1 MSKTRIVLPIE
12 GMTCASCA
20 ATVQEALAGAGGV
33 TSAGV
38 NFATNKAAIEYDDAQ
53 TNVSQL
59 IRTVRE
65 AGYNCGK
72 ASVTFGIV
80 DLHYAPSV
88 TPLEQSLAKVN
99 GVIRAVANQ
108 ATETATVD
116 YVPGVVSAED
126 LEQAVT
132 AAGFDVAAPIAAE
145 DPLERERIARGR
157 EIRTLTWKFVVAA
170 VVTVVAMLGSMLLMA
185 DRPMGENGTMKQVDL
200 LGRLLM
206 PLAVALRD
214 WIAGQGWVFD
224 LNWIKWGLA
233 GLTLP
238 VIVWSGQQFY
248 KGTWSGFRHRTA
260 DMNTLIGV
268 GTGAAYVYSLFATA
282 VPSLFLR
289 AGLPADVYYEAVAAI
304 IALVLLGRLFE
315 ARAKGRTSE
324 AIRRLAALR
333 SKTARV
339 IRDGQE
345 TEIPVEAVV
354 VGDLVI
360 VKPGEK
366 LPVDGIVTE
375 GASAVNEA
383 MLTGEPMPVGKKP
396 GDEVI
401 GATLN
406 TTGSITFRATRVGK
420 ETALG
425 QIVQLVED
433 AQATK
438 APIQKLADRVAGVF
452 VPIVIAIA
460 IAAFVG
466 WFDLGPSPDARALV
480 FAIVAF
486 VTVLIIACPCAL
498 GLATPTA
505 ILVGTGRAAEYGILI
520 RSGEALERLANAR
533 TVLLDK
539 TGTITE
545 GKPTVTHI
553 VTAKKPDGT
562 PISPA
567 DVLKWAASVEQRSEH
582 PLAVAIMKAAQDKEV
597 TLLPV
602 EKFAAMEGRGVRGT
616 VDRRIIEVISLR
628 HARERSLELGSLGG
642 DADRLA
648 AQGRSPV
655 IVVVNNT
662 VYAVIAI
669 SDPIKPTSKTA
680 IELLKQRGIPVIM
693 VSGDSK
699 KGAQAVASEVGIDE
713 VIAEVLPSQKADLVR
728 KLQRQNGGG
737 VGGAGGAHIVMVGD
751 GINDA
756 PALAQADVGI
766 AIGTGTDIAMEA
778 SDVTLIRGDLR
789 AVFTAIELSRRTMRT
804 IRWNL
809 IWAFGYNVLLIPVA
823 AGVLYP
829 VTGWLLSPVLA
840 SAAMA
845 WSSLS
850 VVLNS
855 LTLRTFKTRGMAS
868 NAVLPQN

>member
-20 ATVQEALAGAGGV
+20 ATVQEALSGASGV
-33 TSAGV
+33 SSAGV
-38 NFATNKAAIEYDDAQ
+38 NFATNKAAVDYDDAH
-53 TNVSQL
+53 TSVAQL

-65 AGYNCGK
+65 AGYNCGQ
-72 ASVTFGIV
+72 ATVTFGIT
-80 DLHYAPSV
+80 DLHYAPSAA
-88 TPLEQSLAKVN
+88 PLEQALSRVP
-99 GVIRAVANQ
+99 GVIRASANQ

-116 YVPGVVSAED
+116 YVPGLVTAPD
-126 LEQAVT
+126 LEKAVT
-132 AAGFDVAAPIAAE
+132 DSGFAVSEPIAEE
-145 DPLERERIARGR
+145 DPIERERVARRR
-157 EIRTLTWKFVVAA
+157 EMRTLTGKFVVAA
-170 VVTVVAMLGSMLLMA
+170 LVTIVAMLGSMLLMA
-185 DRPMGENGTMKQVDL
+185 DRPMGENGTLKQVDL
-200 LGRLLM
+200 MGRLLM
-206 PLAVALRD
+206 PLAIALRD
-214 WIAGQGWVFD
+214 WVSGQGLAMNLDWV
-224 LNWIKWGLA
+224 KWGLA
-233 GLTLP
+233 VITLP
-238 VIVWSGQQFY
+238 VVVWSGRQFY
-248 KGTWSGFRHRTA
+248 KGTWSGFRHHTA

-268 GTGAAYVYSLFATA
+268 GTGAAYIYSLVATA
-282 VPSLFLR
+282 APGFFLQ

-304 IALVLLGRLFE
+304 IALVLLGRLLE

-333 SKTARV
+333 AKTAHVLRE
-339 IRDGQE
+339 GHE
-345 TEIPVEAVV
+345 TDVPVEAVV
-354 VGDLVI
+354 VDDMVI

-366 LPVDGIVTE
+366 IAVDGIVTE
-375 GASAVNEA
+375 GASAVNES
-383 MLTGEPMPVGKKP
+383 MLTGEPIPVAKKP

-401 GATLN
+401 GGTLN

-438 APIQKLADRVAGVF
+438 APIQRLADRVAGVF
-452 VPIVIAIA
+452 VPIVMALAIV
-460 IAAFVG
+460 AFVA
-466 WFDLGPSPDARALV
+466 WFDLGPGPEARALV
-480 FAIVAF
+480 FATVAL

-520 RSGEALERLANAR
+520 RSGEALERLAKVR
-533 TVLLDK
+533 TVVLDK

-545 GKPTVTHI
+545 GRPTVTHI

-582 PLAVAIMKAAQDKEV
+582 PLAQAILKAAQEKQV

-628 HARERSLELGSLGG
+628 HARERSLELGSLGA

-648 AQGRSPV
+648 AQARSPV

-669 SDPIKPTSKTA
+669 ADPIKATSKA
-680 IELLKQRGIPVIM
+680 AVALLKRLGLPIVM
-693 VSGDSK
+693 VSGDSR
-699 KGAQAVASEVGIDE
+699 KGAEAVASEVGIDE
-713 VIAEVLPSQKADLVR
+713 VIAEVLPSQKADLIK
-728 KLQRQNGGG
+728 KLQRQGRE
-737 VGGAGGAHIVMVGD
+737 IVMVGD

-756 PALAQADVGI
+756 PALAQANVGM

-778 SDVTLIRGDLR
+778 SDITLIRGDLR
-789 AVFTAIELSRRTMRT
+789 AVFTAIELARRTMRT

-809 IWAFGYNVLLIPVA
+809 IWAFGYNVVLIPIA
-823 AGVLYP
+823 AGALYP

-855 LTLRTFKTRGMAS
+855 LTLRRFAPRWNTLFAEG
-868 NAVLPQN
+868 AV

>member
-1 MSKTRIVLPIE
+1 MPAMSKARIVLPIE

-20 ATVQEALAGAGGV
+20 ATVQEALAGAVGV
-33 TSAGV
+33 ASAGV
-38 NFATNKAAIEYDDAQ
+38 NFATNKAAIEYDGAQ
-53 TNVSQL
+53 TNVAQL
-59 IRTVRE
+59 IKTVRD

-72 ASVTFGIV
+72 ASVTFGII

-88 TPLEQSLAKVN
+88 TPLEQSLAKVT

-108 ATETATVD
+108 ATETASVD
-116 YVPGVVSAED
+116 YIPGVVNAED
-126 LEQAVT
+126 LEKAVG
-132 AAGFDVAAPIAAE
+132 AAGFEVAAPIAAE
-145 DPLERERIARGR
+145 DPLERERIARSR
-157 EIRTLTWKFVVAA
+157 EIRTLTWKFVAAATVAI
-170 VVTVVAMLGSMLLMA
+170 VAMIGSMLLMA
-185 DRPMGENGTMKQVDL
+185 DRPMGDNGTMKQVDL
-200 LGRLLM
+200 LGHLLM
-206 PLAVALRD
+206 PLAIGLRD
-214 WIAGQGWVFD
+214 WVAAQGWV
-224 LNWIKWGLA
+224 LNLDWVKWGLA
-233 GLTLP
+233 IITLP
-238 VIVWSGQQFY
+238 VVAWSGQQFY
-248 KGTWSGFRHRTA
+248 KGTWSGLRHRTA

-268 GTGAAYVYSLFATA
+268 GTGAAYLYSLVATA
-282 VPSLFLR
+282 APTFFLR

-304 IALVLLGRLFE
+304 IALVLLGRVLE

-324 AIRRLAALR
+324 AIRRLASLR
-333 SKTARV
+333 ARSAHV
-339 IRDGQE
+339 IRDRQE

-366 LPVDGIVTE
+366 VPVDGVVTE

-383 MLTGEPMPVGKKP
+383 MLTGEPMPVAKKP
-396 GDEVI
+396 GDEVM
-401 GATLN
+401 GGTVN
-406 TTGSITFRATRVGK
+406 TTGSVTFRATRVGK
-420 ETALG
+420 DAALG
-425 QIVQLVED
+425 QIMRMVED
-433 AQATK
+433 AQAGK
-438 APIQKLADRVAGVF
+438 APIQGLADRIAGVF
-452 VPIVIAIA
+452 VPIVLVIAIG
-460 IAAFVG
+460 AFVV
-466 WFDLGPSPDARALV
+466 WFDVGPPPAVIFATVAL
-480 FAIVAF
+480 

-505 ILVGTGRAAEYGILI
+505 ILVGTGKAAEYGILI
-520 RSGEALERLANAR
+520 RGGEALERLSRVR

-545 GKPTVTHI
+545 GKPTITHI

-567 DVLKWAASVEQRSEH
+567 EVLKWAASVEQRSEH
-582 PLAVAIMKAAQDKEV
+582 PLAVAILKAAKDKQV

-628 HARERSLELGSLGG
+628 HARERSLEFGTLGQ
-642 DADRLA
+642 DADRLMT
-648 AQGRSPV
+648 QGRTPV

-669 SDPIKPTSKTA
+669 SDPIKPTAKDAVERLRRLGLTV
-680 IELLKQRGIPVIM
+680 EM
-693 VSGDSK
+693 VTGDSR
-699 KGAQAVASEVGIDE
+699 KGAEAVAQEVGIDE
-713 VIAEVLPSQKADLVR
+713 VLPEVLPSQKADLVK
-728 KLQRQNGGG
+728 KLQRRVLG
-737 VGGAGGAHIVMVGD
+737 VAMVGD

-778 SDVTLIRGDLR
+778 SDVTLIRGDLLG
-789 AVFTAIELSRRTMRT
+789 VVTAIHLARRTMRT
-804 IRWNL
+804 IRLNL
-809 IWAFGYNVLLIPVA
+809 FWAFIYNVVGIPIA
-823 AGVLYP
+823 AGALFP
-829 VTGWLLSPVLA
+829 FTGVLLSPVLA

-855 LTLRTFKTRGMAS
+855 LTLRRFKPAW
-868 NAVLPQN
+868 AHA

>member
-1 MSKTRIVLPIE
+1 MSKARIVLPIE
-12 GMTCASCA
+12 GMSCASCA
-20 ATVQEALAGAGGV
+20 ATVQEALGSAGGV
-33 TSAGV
+33 AHAAV
-38 NFATNKAAIEYDDAQ
+38 NYATGKGAVDYDDAQ
-53 TNVSQL
+53 TSVAEL
-59 IRTVRE
+59 IKAVRA
-65 AGYNCGK
+65 AGYDCGQ
-72 ASVTFGIV
+72 ASVTFTV
-80 DLHYAPSV
+80 EQLHYAPSV
-88 TPLEQSLAKVN
+88 APLEQALRGVS
-99 GVIRAVANQ
+99 GVIRAAANQ
-108 ATETATVD
+108 ATETVTVD
-116 YVPGVVSAED
+116 YIPGATTAEA
-126 LEQAVT
+126 LEDAVDR
-132 AAGFDVAAPIAAE
+132 AGFRVAEPIAAE
-145 DPLERERIARGR
+145 DPLERERLARER
-157 EIRTLTWKFVVAA
+157 EVRSLTGKFALAA
-170 VVTVVAMLGSMLLMA
+170 AVTVVSMLGSMLLMA
-185 DRPMGENGTMKQVDL
+185 HDADATLKQVDL

-206 PLAVALRD
+206 PVAGRLQEALAGRGALDPEWIKIGLAV
-214 WIAGQGWVFD
+214 V
-224 LNWIKWGLA
+224 
-233 GLTLP
+233 TLP
-238 VIVWSGQQFY
+238 VVVWSGGQFY
-248 KGTWSGFRHRTA
+248 RSAWSGFRHRTA
-260 DMNTLIGV
+260 DMNTLIAV
-268 GTGAAYVYSLFATA
+268 GTGAAYLYSLVATFAPG
-282 VPSLFLR
+282 VF
-289 AGLPADVYYEAVAAI
+289 AGAGHPADVYYESVSAI
-304 IALVLLGRLFE
+304 IALILLGRLLE

-324 AIRRLAALR
+324 AIRRLAGLR
-333 SKTARV
+333 PRVAHVVREGKETA
-339 IRDGQE
+339 IA
-345 TEIPVEAVV
+345 VEGVV
-354 VGDLVI
+354 PGDLLI
-360 VKPGEK
+360 VKPGETI
-366 LPVDGIVTE
+366 PVDGIVTE
-375 GASAVNEA
+375 GASAVNES
-383 MLTGEPMPVGKKP
+383 MLTGEPMPVAKKI

-406 TTGSITFRATRVGK
+406 TTGSVTFRATRVGK
-420 ETALG
+420 DSALG

-438 APIQKLADRVAGVF
+438 APIQQLADRVAGVF
-452 VPIVIAIA
+452 VPIVIALA
-460 IAAFVG
+460 IAAFVI
-466 WFDLGPSPDARALV
+466 WYDVGPAPAVV
-480 FAIVAF
+480 FATIAL

-505 ILVGTGRAAEYGILI
+505 ILVGTGKAAEYGILI

-545 GKPTVTHI
+545 GRPTVTHI

-582 PLAVAIMKAAQDKEV
+582 PLALAILKAAQDKQV
-597 TLLPV
+597 SLLPV

-655 IVVVNNT
+655 ICVVNNT

-680 IELLKQRGIPVIM
+680 VELLQRRGIPVVM
-693 VSGDSK
+693 VSGDSR
-699 KGAQAVASEVGIDE
+699 KGAEAVAAEVGIGE
-713 VIAEVLPSQKADLVR
+713 VIAEVLPSQKADLVK
-728 KLQRQNGGG
+728 KLQRQGGD
-737 VGGAGGAHIVMVGD
+737 IVMVGD

-756 PALAQADVGI
+756 PALAQANIGI

-789 AVFTAIELSRRTMRT
+789 AVFIAIELARRTMRT

-855 LTLRTFKTRGMAS
+855 LTLRGFKTRGVATH
-868 NAVLPQN
+868 AILPQN

>member
-1 MSKTRIVLPIE
+1 MPAMSKARIVLPIE

-20 ATVQEALAGAGGV
+20 ATVQEALAGATGV
-33 TSAGV
+33 ASAGV
-38 NFATNKAAIEYDDAQ
+38 NFATNKAAIEYDAAQ
-53 TNVSQL
+53 TNVGQL
-59 IRTVRE
+59 IKTVRE

-72 ASVTFGIV
+72 ATVTFGIV

-88 TPLEQSLAKVN
+88 APLEESLASVP

-108 ATETATVD
+108 ATETAAVD
-116 YVPGVVSAED
+116 YVPGVVTAAD

-132 AAGFDVAAPIAAE
+132 AAGFEVAEPIAAE
-145 DPLERERIARGR
+145 DPIERERIARSR
-157 EIRTLTWKFVVAA
+157 EVRSLAWKFALAA

-185 DRPMGENGTMKQVDL
+185 DRPMGDNGTMKQVDL
-200 LGRLLM
+200 FGRLIM
-206 PLAVALRD
+206 PLAVSLRD
-214 WIAGQGWVFD
+214 WVAARGWA
-224 LNWIKWGLA
+224 LELTWITWGLA
-233 GLTLP
+233 AITLP
-238 VIVWSGQQFY
+238 VVAWSGQQFY
-248 KGTWSGFRHRTA
+248 KGTWSGLRHRTA

-268 GTGAAYVYSLFATA
+268 GTGAAFLYSLIATA
-282 VPSLFLR
+282 APTLFLR

-304 IALVLLGRLFE
+304 IALVLLGRLLE

-324 AIRRLAALR
+324 AIRRLATLR
-333 SKTARV
+333 AKSAHV
-339 IRDGQE
+339 IRDRQE
-345 TEIPVEAVV
+345 TDVPVEAVV

-366 LPVDGIVTE
+366 VPVDGIVTE

-401 GATLN
+401 GGTLN

-460 IAAFVG
+460 IAAFVA
-466 WFDLGPSPDARALV
+466 WFDLGPSPQVRALV
-480 FAIVAF
+480 FATVAF

-505 ILVGTGRAAEYGILI
+505 ILVGTGKAAEYGILI
-520 RSGEALERLANAR
+520 RSGAALERLANAR

-567 DVLKWAASVEQRSEH
+567 DVLKWAGSVEQRSEH
-582 PLAVAIMKAAQDKEV
+582 PLALAILKAAQDKQV
-597 TLLPV
+597 SLLPV

-628 HARERSLELGSLGG
+628 HARERSLDLGSLGA

-648 AQGRSPV
+648 AQGRSPI

-680 IELLKQRGIPVIM
+680 VDLLKGRGISVVM
-693 VSGDSK
+693 VSADSR
-699 KGAQAVASEVGIDE
+699 KGAEAVAAEVGIED
-713 VIAEVLPSQKADLVR
+713 VLAEVLPSQKADLVK
-728 KLQRQNGGG
+728 KLQRQGKH
-737 VGGAGGAHIVMVGD
+737 VVMVGD
-751 GINDA
+751 GINEA
-756 PALAQADVGI
+756 PALAQAEVGI

-789 AVFTAIELSRRTMRT
+789 AVFTAVALARRTMRT
-804 IRWNL
+804 IRLNL
-809 IWAFGYNVLLIPVA
+809 FWAFVYNVIGIPVA
-823 AGVLYP
+823 AGALYP
-829 VTGWLLSPVLA
+829 WLHVLLSPVLA

-855 LTLRTFKTRGMAS
+855 LTLRRFKPAWEGT
-868 NAVLPQN
+868 L

>member
-1 MSKTRIVLPIE
+1 MSKSRIVLPIE

-20 ATVQEALAGAGGV
+20 ATVQEALTGATGV

-38 NFATNKAAIEYDDAQ
+38 NFATNKAAIEYDAAQ
-53 TNVSQL
+53 TNVAQL
-59 IRTVRE
+59 IKTVRE

-88 TPLEQSLAKVN
+88 TPLEQSLSRVL

-126 LEQAVT
+126 LEKAVG
-132 AAGFDVAAPIAAE
+132 AAGFEVSDPIAAE
-145 DPLERERIARGR
+145 DPLERERIARSR
-157 EIRTLTWKFVVAA
+157 EIRTLTWKFVAAAA
-170 VVTVVAMLGSMLLMA
+170 VTIVAMIGSMLLMA

-206 PLAVALRD
+206 PAAVWLRD
-214 WIAGQGWVFD
+214 WVAGQGWGGMLD

-233 GLTLP
+233 VVTLP
-238 VIVWSGQQFY
+238 VVAWSGQQFY
-248 KGTWSGFRHRTA
+248 KGTWSGIRHRTA

-268 GTGAAYVYSLFATA
+268 GTGAAYVYSLIATA
-282 VPSLFLR
+282 APGIFLR
-289 AGLPADVYYEAVAAI
+289 AGLPADVYYEAVTAI
-304 IALVLLGRLFE
+304 IALVLLGRLLE

-324 AIRRLAALR
+324 AIRRLATLR
-333 SKTARV
+333 AKAAHVVRE
-339 IRDGQE
+339 RQE
-345 TEIPVEAVV
+345 IDIPVEAVV

-366 LPVDGIVTE
+366 VPVDGIVTE
-375 GASAVNEA
+375 GASAVNES
-383 MLTGEPMPVGKKP
+383 MLTGEPIPVGKKP

-401 GATLN
+401 GGTLN

-438 APIQKLADRVAGVF
+438 APIQRLADRVAGLF

-460 IAAFVG
+460 IAAFVA
-466 WFDLGPSPDARALV
+466 WFDLGPGPEARALV
-480 FAIVAF
+480 FATVAF

-505 ILVGTGRAAEYGILI
+505 ILVGTGRAAEFGILI
-520 RSGEALERLANAR
+520 RSGEALERLAKVR

-582 PLAVAIMKAAQDKEV
+582 PLALAILKAAQDKQV
-597 TLLPV
+597 SLLPV

-655 IVVVNNT
+655 ICVVNNT

-680 IELLKQRGIPVIM
+680 IELLKRRGIPVIM

-699 KGAQAVASEVGIDE
+699 KGAEAVAAEVGIDE
-713 VIAEVLPSQKADLVR
+713 VIAEVLPSQKADLVK
-728 KLQRQNGGG
+728 KLQRQG
-737 VGGAGGAHIVMVGD
+737 GGAHVVMVGD

-789 AVFTAIELSRRTMRT
+789 AVFTAIELARRTMRT

-809 IWAFGYNVLLIPVA
+809 IWAFGYNALLIPVA
-823 AGVLYP
+823 AGALYP
-829 VTGWLLSPVLA
+829 VTGWLLSPILA

-855 LTLRTFKTRGMAS
+855 LTLRAFKPRGAAS
-868 NAVLPQN
+868 HALLPQN

>member
-1 MSKTRIVLPIE
+1 MSKARILLPIE
-12 GMTCASCA
+12 GMSCASCA
-20 ATVQEALAGAGGV
+20 ATVQEALVGVGGV
-33 TSAGV
+33 TAAAV
-38 NFATNKAAIEYDDAQ
+38 NFATAKAAVEYDDAQ
-53 TNVSQL
+53 TNVGQL
-59 IRTVRE
+59 IKTVRA

-72 ASVTFGIV
+72 ATVTFGV
-80 DLHYAPSV
+80 TDLHYAPSGA
-88 TPLEQSLAKVN
+88 PLERALSQVT
-99 GVIRAVANQ
+99 GVLRAVANQ
-108 ATETATVD
+108 ATETVTVD
-116 YVPGVVSAED
+116 YVPGVAGAEE
-126 LEQAVT
+126 LERAVR
-132 AAGFDVAAPIAAE
+132 AAGFEVAAPIAAE

-157 EIRTLTWKFVVAA
+157 EIRTLTGKFALAA
-170 VVTVVAMLGSMLLMA
+170 VVTVVGMVGAMLLMA
-185 DRPMGENGTMKQVDL
+185 DRPAGEHGTFKQYDL

-214 WIAGQGWVFD
+214 SVAGRGYVLDLEWVTR
-224 LNWIKWGLA
+224 GL
-233 GLTLP
+233 GLLTVP
-238 VIVWSGQQFY
+238 VVFWSGRQFY
-248 KGTWSGFRHRTA
+248 VGMWSGLRHRTA
-260 DMNTLIGV
+260 DMNTLIAV
-268 GTGAAYVYSLFATA
+268 GTGAAFLYSVVATA
-282 VPSLFLR
+282 VPGVFTR
-289 AGLPADVYYEAVAAI
+289 AGLAADVYYEAVAAI
-304 IALVLLGRLFE
+304 IALILLGRLLE

-333 SKTARV
+333 AKTAHV
-339 IRDGQE
+339 IRDGRE
-345 TEIPVEAVV
+345 TDIAVEAVV
-354 VGDLVI
+354 PGDLVI

-366 LPVDGIVTE
+366 IPADGIVTD
-375 GASAVNEA
+375 GASGVDES
-383 MLTGEPMPVGKKP
+383 MLTGEPIPVAKKP
-396 GDEVI
+396 GDEVVG
-401 GATLN
+401 GAIN
-406 TTGSITFRATRVGK
+406 TTGTVTFRVTRVGK

-452 VPIVIAIA
+452 VPIVMAVA
-460 IAAFVG
+460 IAAFVA
-466 WFDLGPSPDARALV
+466 WFDFGPQPAVNALV
-480 FAIVAF
+480 YATVAF

-505 ILVGTGRAAEYGILI
+505 ILVGTGKAAEQGILI
-520 RSGEALERLANAR
+520 RSGEALEKLAKAR

-562 PISPA
+562 PIAPA

-582 PLAVAIMKAAQDKEV
+582 PLAQAILKAAKDKNV
-597 TLLPV
+597 ALLPV

-648 AQGRSPV
+648 AQSRSPV
-655 IVVVNNT
+655 ICVVNNT

-669 SDPIKPTSKTA
+669 SDPIKPTSRTA
-680 IELLKQRGIPVIM
+680 VAHLQKLGLPVVM
-693 VSGDSK
+693 VSGDSR
-699 KGAQAVASEVGIDE
+699 KGAEAVAKEVGIDA
-713 VIAEVLPSQKADLVR
+713 VLAEVLPSQKADLVR
-728 KLQRQNGGG
+728 KLQRQGKH
-737 VGGAGGAHIVMVGD
+737 VVMVGD

-789 AVFTAIELSRRTMRT
+789 AVVTAIQLARRTMRT

-809 IWAFGYNVLLIPVA
+809 VWAFGYNVVLIPVA
-823 AGVLYP
+823 AGALYP
-829 VTGWLLSPVLA
+829 FTGWLLSPVLA

-855 LTLRTFKTRGMAS
+855 LTLRRFKLAWAT
-868 NAVLPQN
+868 

>member
-1 MSKTRIVLPIE
+1 MSKARIVLPIE

-20 ATVQEALAGAGGV
+20 ATVQEALAGAAGV
-33 TSAGV
+33 TAAGV
-38 NFATNKAAIEYDDAQ
+38 NFATNKAAVDYDDAH
-53 TNVSQL
+53 TNVAEL
-59 IRTVRE
+59 IKTVRE

-72 ASVTFGIV
+72 ASVTFGLT

-88 TPLEQSLAKVN
+88 EPLEQALARVN

-116 YVPGVVSAED
+116 YIPGVVSATD
-126 LEQAVT
+126 LEHAVSS
-132 AAGFDVAAPIAAE
+132 AGFVVAEPIAEE
-145 DPLERERIARGR
+145 DPVERERIARRR
-157 EIRTLTWKFVVAA
+157 EIKTLTWKFVLAA
-170 VVTVVAMLGSMLLMA
+170 VVTVVAMIGSMLLMA
-185 DRPMGENGTMKQVDL
+185 DRPMGDMGTMKQVDL
-200 LGRLLM
+200 MGRLLM
-206 PLAVALRD
+206 PPAVSLRD
-214 WIAGQGWVFD
+214 WIAGQGWI
-224 LNWIKWGLA
+224 LELTWIKWGLA
-233 GLTLP
+233 LLTLP
-238 VIVWSGQQFY
+238 VVVWSGQQFY
-248 KGTWSGFRHRTA
+248 KGTWSGLRHRTA

-268 GTGAAYVYSLFATA
+268 GTGAAYLYSLVATA
-282 VPSLFLR
+282 APAFFLR

-304 IALVLLGRLFE
+304 IALVLLGRLLE

-333 SKTARV
+333 AKAAHV
-339 IRDGQE
+339 VRDGHE
-345 TEIPVEAVV
+345 TDVPVEAVV
-354 VGDLVI
+354 VGDLII

-366 LPVDGIVTE
+366 VPVDGIVTE
-375 GASAVNEA
+375 GASAVNES

-452 VPIVIAIA
+452 VPIVMTLA
-460 IAAFVG
+460 IAAFVA
-466 WFDLGPSPDARALV
+466 WFDFGPPPEARALV
-480 FAIVAF
+480 YATVAF

-520 RSGEALERLANAR
+520 RSGEALERLAKAR
-533 TVLLDK
+533 RILLDK

-545 GKPTVTHI
+545 GKPAVTHI

-582 PLAVAIMKAAQDKEV
+582 PLAHAILKAAQDKQV

-628 HARERSLELGSLGG
+628 HARERSLELGSLGT

-662 VYAVIAI
+662 VFAVIAI
-669 SDPIKPTSKTA
+669 SDPIKPTSKAA
-680 IELLKQRGIPVIM
+680 IEMLKRKGLPVVM
-693 VSGDSK
+693 VSGDSR
-699 KGAQAVASEVGIDE
+699 KGAEAVAAEVGIDE
-713 VIAEVLPSQKADLVR
+713 VIAEVLPSQKADLVK
-728 KLQRQNGGG
+728 KLQGQGGD
-737 VGGAGGAHIVMVGD
+737 VVMVGD

-756 PALAQADVGI
+756 PALAQANVGI

-789 AVFTAIELSRRTMRT
+789 AVFIAIELARRTMRT

-809 IWAFGYNVLLIPVA
+809 IWAFGYNIVLIPVA

-855 LTLRTFKTRGMAS
+855 LTLRAFKPRGGGAGS
-868 NAVLPQN
+868 HALLPQN